1 MKCWLGVV
9 ALPEGNQSCCE
20 MLTKHCPTQVM
31 GWCQQFQ
38 GKKKKIRI
46 GKTLDFHSS

>member
-9 ALPEGNQSCCE
+9 ALPEGNQHCCE
-20 MLTKHCPTQVM
+20 MLTKHRPTQVM

-38 GKKKKIRI
+38 EKKKNNRK
-46 GKTLDFHSS
+46 GKTLDFRSS